1 MFVAIYRWRLHPG
14 LEQDF
19 VANWQRITTLGLAAG
34 SGGSSLF
41 QDADGCW
48 VAIARWPSR
57 EARDCFFE
65 QMERADAD
73 PEMRALARA
82 AIVESFPAQEL
93 HCVLDG
99 WVPLDAAAPAA
110 AVS

>member
-19 VANWQRITTLGLAAG
+19 IANWQAVTALGRAAG

-41 QDADGCW
+41 RDADGCW

-57 EARDCFFE
+57 QARTAFFA
-65 QMERADAD
+65 QLATGAVDPASAERAR
-73 PEMRALARA
+73 RAVIER
-82 AIVESFPAQEL
+82 FPDQEL
-93 HCVLDG
+93 EPVLDMWSTLPG
-99 WVPLDAAAPAA
+99 DVP
-110 AVS
+110 